1 MNQRTVPVSPDG
13 SIYLEID
20 EPRVTSAGDA
30 YAIRPPDYP
39 AGVDFTGRRVHLM
52 SRFACGEIRAY
63 FVIDRVVHRDF
74 PTTSYHEWAE
84 MDAAVLGA
92 LVGAGVADHACWP
105 EAETVWRR
113 LGAGWTLLFAADA
126 ADVAAVDALA
136 AEWASL
142 ANGAEP

>member
-1 MNQRTVPVSPDG
+1 MTS
-13 SIYLEID
+13 D

-39 AGVDFTGRRVHLM
+39 AGVDFTGQRVHVM
-52 SRFACGEIRAY
+52 SKFARGEIRAY
-63 FVIDRVVHRDF
+63 FVIDRVVHRDW

-84 MDAAVLGA
+84 MDAAVLGT
-92 LVGAGVADHACWP
+92 LVSVGVADRASCWP

-113 LGAGWTLLFAADA
+113 LGDGWALLFAADT